1 LLSQMRVHE
10 LLEKT
15 ASKEPV
21 PGGGSI
27 SALAAAAAASLVEMV
42 ANLTLGRKGF
52 EDVSGE
58 MEHISR
64 KATQYRERLTTA
76 IDQDSE
82 AYAKVMEAFRMP
94 KSEEREKQKRSAAI
108 QKALRGAAEVPL
120 AVAEDA
126 LSLLQLAKSVVKKG
140 NPNAVTD
147 GLVAVMMARTGAL
160 GAIQNVRINLDSLK
174 DQAYVSKLGAHVREM
189 ERDVMRIEKE
199 ILADS
204 QAYDALSSG
213 I

>member
-1 LLSQMRVHE
+1 MRVHE
-10 LLEKT
+10 LLERT

-42 ANLTLGRKGF
+42 ANLTIGRKGF

-58 MEHISR
+58 MEDISR
-64 KATQYRERLTTA
+64 KAMEYRERLTTA

-94 KSEEREKQKRSAAI
+94 KSEEREKQQRSAAI
-108 QKALRGAAEVPL
+108 QKALKGAAEVPL

-126 LSLLQLAKSVVKKG
+126 LSLLQVAKTVVKKG
-140 NPNAVTD
+140 NPNALTD

-174 DQAYVSKLGAHVREM
+174 DQTYVSKLGAHVRAM

-204 QAYDALSSG
+204 QAKDAVKSG